1 MPYPDA
7 PYPDAPYP
15 DPMSVRGDGLI
26 EPLHR
31 RFQGLMPHRIREI
44 LLVSSAYDAFV
55 MEEDGSLS
63 DRLFYGYS
71 ELSLSWAPRITH
83 APSAGRALELLRTR
97 RFDLVITVLR
107 LGNTDATELA
117 RRIKAEAPDIPVV
130 LLIFDEAELNDFEG
144 RQIPN
149 ELDRV
154 FEWLGSEETL
164 IAAIKLVE
172 DSLNV
177 EHDTAAGVQVMLVV
191 EDRVRGYSN
200 FLGLLYRELLSQSGS
215 LVAEGLNDFHRL
227 MRMRARPKILLARDF
242 EEGKRLYERYR
253 ERVISLLSDVRIPH
267 GGEVDPRGGLELA
280 RLIRRENPDLPILFQ
295 SAEPHQGSA
304 TQIGAWFVDKNAPD
318 FRGRVRRF
326 LREALGFGDFVFR
339 LPDRTEV
346 GVAADVYEMEQVLQ
360 NVPAASIAFHSSH
373 GHFSAWLRA
382 RSLAHV
388 AEQIGKHS
396 LDDFDDVEAMRDELV
411 AILRNARLAEQEGV
425 ITDLYAR
432 NTGPENRFVRIGR
445 GSVGGKGR
453 SIAFFSSEIV
463 RHDLLYRYDDRGLQ
477 IRIPKTVVLGTD
489 AFDEFMDQE
498 HIEYDELLDVEDDDA
513 VTGIVLEGG
522 FPEST
527 LRDLRKAFDNLR
539 GPLAVRSSSLLE
551 DSRFQPFAGVYA
563 TYMLPNNHA
572 DPERR
577 FSEVLR
583 GIKAVYAS
591 SFWRD
596 ARHYLAGTPHEAD
609 DQKMAVVIQQIVGER
624 FDNRFYPVISGVAQS
639 YNDYPVGPQRAEDGV
654 AHLALGLGH
663 TVVEGGVALRFS
675 PGAPGSLPQFADAEA
690 FLDGSQRELLAL
702 DLSKQLFSW
711 RDGPDASLV
720 RCDLADAE
728 RDGVL
733 GLVGS
738 VYSPADDVIREGMHL
753 VGPRVVTFNSILKYN
768 ALPLADALRDIL
780 NLLRDGMGEEVE
792 IEFAL
797 DVLRRSPEA
806 PLSLDAGAR
815 LYILQVRP
823 LSAPEHRQLMRDL
836 ESLADDDLILRTDVA
851 LGHGSFEQIR
861 DIVWVDADQLVPDKS
876 RGLARSVAA
885 LDRRLREEGRPY
897 LLVGPGR
904 WGSRDPTLGI
914 GVVWSD
920 IAGARVIVETPIGDR
935 RVEPSQGTHFFRNIT
950 AHRVGYLTVRSTS
963 KSWLETDWLEAAW
976 KASGSATDDG
986 DVRHIALDEPIA
998 IYVDGRRSAAVIA
1011 ERVATS

>member
-1 MPYPDA
+1 MPYPDPA
-7 PYPDAPYP
+7 
-15 DPMSVRGDGLI
+15 SERGDGLI

-55 MEEDGSLS
+55 LEEDGSLS

-83 APSAGRALELLRTR
+83 APSASRALKLLQER

-107 LGNTDATELA
+107 LGTTDAAELG
-117 RRIKAEAPDIPVV
+117 RRIKAEAPEIPVV
-130 LLIFDEAELNDFEG
+130 LLIFDEAELGVFEDRALPEG
-144 RQIPN
+144 
-149 ELDRV
+149 LDHV

-191 EDRVRGYSN
+191 EDRVRGYSG

-242 EEGKRLYERYR
+242 EEGQRLYARYR
-253 ERVISLLSDVRIPH
+253 DRVISVLSDVRIPRS
-267 GGEVDPRGGLELA
+267 GEVDPRGGLELA
-280 RLIRRENPDLPILFQ
+280 RFVRRQSPDLPILFQ

-318 FRGRVRRF
+318 FRARVRRF

-346 GVAADVYEMEQVLQ
+346 GVAADVYEMEERLAT
-360 NVPAASIAFHSSH
+360 VPGASIAYHSSH

-388 AEQIGKHS
+388 AAQIGKRS

-411 AILRNARLAEQEGV
+411 AILRSARLAEQEGV

-445 GSVGGKGR
+445 GSIGGKGR

-463 RHDLLYRYDDRGLQ
+463 RHNLLYRYHDRGLQ

-489 AFDEFMDQE
+489 AFDAFLDQE

-513 VTGIVLEGG
+513 VTTIVLEGG
-522 FPEST
+522 FPEAT
-527 LRDLRKAFDNLR
+527 LRDLRKAVDNLR

-563 TYMLPNNHA
+563 TYMLPNNHPN
-572 DPERR
+572 PERR
-577 FSEVLR
+577 FAEVLR

-591 SFWRD
+591 AFWRD
-596 ARHYLAGTPHEAD
+596 ARQYLAGTPHEAD
-609 DQKMAVVIQQIVGER
+609 DQKMAVVIQQIVGEQ
-624 FDNRFYPVISGVAQS
+624 FGERFYPVMSGVAQS
-639 YNDYPVGPQRAEDGV
+639 YNDYPVSPQRAEDGV
-654 AHLALGLGH
+654 AHIALGLGH

-690 FLDGSQRELLAL
+690 FVDGSQRELLAL
-702 DLSKQLFSW
+702 DMSKKLFSW

-733 GLVGS
+733 ALVGS
-738 VYSPADDVIREGMHL
+738 VYSPMDDVIREGMHL
-753 VGPRVVTFNSILKYN
+753 AGPRVVTFNSILKYN
-768 ALPLADALRDIL
+768 ALPLAEALHDIL
-780 NLLRDGMGEEVE
+780 ELLRDGMGEEVE

-797 DVLRRSPEA
+797 DVLRSRPGA

-815 LYILQVRP
+815 LYVLQVRP

-836 ESLADDDLILRTDVA
+836 DSYADDELVARTNVA

-861 DIVWVDADQLVPDKS
+861 DIVWVDVAQLGPDAS
-876 RGLARSVAA
+876 RRHARAIAA
-885 LDRRLREEGRPY
+885 LDQQLRDQGRPY
-897 LLVGPGR
+897 LLIGPGR

-914 GVVWSD
+914 GVAWSD
-920 IAGARVIVETPIGDR
+920 IAGAAVIVETPIGER

-963 KSWLETDWLEAAW
+963 NSWLKSDWLRVAW
-976 KASGSATDDG
+976 ESSGSVTAPEDDA
-986 DVRHIALDEPIA
+986 VRHITLSEPVA
-998 IYVDGRRSAAVIA
+998 IYVDGRRSAAVIG
-1011 ERVATS
+1011 ERVHKG